1 MSKNI
6 LLISPISIK
15 ENTGVAG
22 NIDEKNLYPEIKT
35 CQDMYILPAL
45 GSALYDRLQTGIQ
58 LGNLTTDEQNLIN
71 LYIKDCLIYYV
82 LSELPM
88 GLNYQFYTKGA
99 VQKTGENT
107 TQPSMQELIDIS
119 DRYKAR
125 AEFYKERM
133 IKYLRQVTS
142 NSGLF
147 PQYLNPGSGVDTLVP
162 ERSGYTISIVLD
174 EDCNCSGKTF
184 EEKYQGVTGR
194 NCGC

>member
-58 LGNLTTDEQNLIN
+58 LGNLTTDETNLIN

-88 GLNYQFYTKGA
+88 GLNFQFYTKGA
-99 VQKTGENT
+99 IQKTGENT
-107 TQPSMQELIDIS
+107 QQPSMQELIDIS

-125 AEFYKERM
+125 AEFYKERL
-133 IKYLRQVTS
+133 IKYLKQVTS

-147 PQYLNPGSGVDTLVP
+147 PQYLQPGSGIDTLIP
-162 ERSGYTISIVLD
+162 ENSGYTISIVLD
-174 EDCNCSGKTF
+174 DDYGCRGRTF
-184 EEKYQGVTGR
+184 EEKYQGQTGR